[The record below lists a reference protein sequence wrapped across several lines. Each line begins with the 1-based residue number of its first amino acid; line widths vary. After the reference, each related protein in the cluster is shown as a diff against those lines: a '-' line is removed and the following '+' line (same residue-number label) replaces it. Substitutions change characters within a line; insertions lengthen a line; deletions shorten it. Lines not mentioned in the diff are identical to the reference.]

1 MFIHVHTH
9 NLVEGLQDYA
19 HVKIYCRTAIVHMN
33 GYKIKRERCVYTSM
47 YMDHMIWKCL
57 DTVTHTYTHQLV
69 VSVAAVVM
77 ESAEGVVGTVMDD
90 TLLMGGRE
98 MGRGAVISESGV

>member
-1 MFIHVHTH
+1 
-9 NLVEGLQDYA
+9 
-19 HVKIYCRTAIVHMN
+19 
-33 GYKIKRERCVYTSM
+33 M
-47 YMDHMIWKCL
+47 YMDHMICTCH

-77 ESAEGVVGTVMDD
+77 ESAEGVIGTVMDD